1 MSKYN
6 SMQISKKL
14 VQDVHRIVNEE
25 NKPLTPEMKK
35 KVKERAFE
43 LADKLTNVDEDK
55 VEKILER
62 MAMSGDDLDDLEAL
76 ENELSAL
83 GTN

>member
-1 MSKYN
+1 
-6 SMQISKKL
+6 
-14 VQDVHRIVNEE
+14 
-25 NKPLTPEMKK
+25 MKK

-43 LADKLTNVDEDK
+43 LADKHTNVDENK
-55 VEKILER
+55 VAAILTR

-76 ENELSAL
+76 ESELEAM

>member
-1 MSKYN
+1 ME
-6 SMQISKKL
+6 ISKKL
-14 VQDVHRIVNEE
+14 VQDVHRIVNEG

-43 LADKLTNVDEDK
+43 LADKHTNVDQDK

-76 ENELSAL
+76 EGELKDM

>member
-1 MSKYN
+1 MK
-6 SMQISKKL
+6 ISKKL

-35 KVKERAFE
+35 KVEEIAFE
-43 LADKLTNVDEDK
+43 LANKHTNVDQDK

>member
-1 MSKYN
+1 ME
-6 SMQISKKL
+6 ISKKL
-14 VQDVHRIVNEE
+14 VQDVHRIVNEG
-25 NKPLTPEMKK
+25 NKPLTTEMKK
-35 KVKERAFE
+35 KVEERAFE
-43 LADKLTNVDEDK
+43 LADKHTNVDQDK

-62 MAMSGDDLDDLEAL
+62 MAMSGDDLNDLEAL

>member
-1 MSKYN
+1 MK
-6 SMQISKKL
+6 ISKKL

-35 KVKERAFE
+35 KVEEIAFE
-43 LADKLTNVDEDK
+43 LANKHTNVDQDK
-55 VEKILER
+55 IEKILER

>member
-1 MSKYN
+1 MSVLHDIH
-6 SMQISKKL
+6 Q
-14 VQDVHRIVNEE
+14 IVNEGT
-25 NKPLTPEMKK
+25 KPLTPEMKK

-43 LADKLTNVDEDK
+43 LADKHTNVDEDK
-55 VEKILER
+55 VEKILTR

-76 ENELSAL
+76 ESELEAM

>member
-1 MSKYN
+1 MN
-6 SMQISKKL
+6 KKVL
-14 VQDVHRIVNEE
+14 QDIHQIVNEGT
-25 NKPLTPEMKK
+25 KPLTPEMKK

-55 VEKILER
+55 VAVILTR

-76 ENELSAL
+76 ESELKMNS
-83 GTN
+83 

>member
-1 MSKYN
+1 MK
-6 SMQISKKL
+6 ISKKL